1 MRSLFPEEIM
11 AGSVNKVIVL
21 GNLGANPELKYLP
34 SGQAVCEMRIA
45 TSETYKD
52 RNEQPQ
58 ERTEWH
64 RVIVWGKTAENC
76 AKFLQKGRQV
86 YVEGRLQTRSWDDKE
101 GKKQY
106 MTEVVANQVVFLGG
120 GGAGGARGASEEGAP
135 RSAQSGGYGGEAGG
149 GEGGGGYGGGGGGG
163 GYGGGASAKSPAG
176 GSRGYSRNP
185 EPAPM
190 PAEGNEFG
198 GEDDIPF

>member
-1 MRSLFPEEIM
+1 M

-76 AKFLQKGRQV
+76 SKFLQKGRQV

-106 MTEVVANQVVFLGG
+106 MTEVVANQVVFIGG
-120 GGAGGARGASEEGAP
+120 GGARGGGEDAP
-135 RSAQSGGYGGEAGG
+135 RSSQSGGYGGGESSGGYGG
-149 GEGGGGYGGGGGGG
+149 GGGGGGGGGYGGGGGGG
-163 GYGGGASAKSPAG
+163 APSQSSG
-176 GSRGYSRNP
+176 RGYSRNQ

-190 PAEGNEFG
+190 PGEGSDFG